1 MKWGDYI
8 GLGTGA
14 SDHGQ
19 TAILPAPEWA
29 PYKFYLISKRCLV
42 PWNTEGNTF
51 FFCKLLFSK
60 LPLSS
65 RKWPGSNF
73 LWVGEF
79 FVIIQHRGQK
89 CKYGCVLKCVMKSWS
104 RKKCCNSAHRWGSL
118 GPNKSRGI
126 SNQIDKAIGMD
137 KFNAISLMAAILLK

>member
-1 MKWGDYI
+1 MKWGDHI

-19 TAILPAPEWA
+19 TAMLSAPEWA
-29 PYKFYLISKRCLV
+29 PYKFYLMSKRCLV
-42 PWNTEGNTF
+42 PQKTEGNKF
-51 FFCKLLFSK
+51 FLPIALFQVATLLQEVARVK
-60 LPLSS
+60 
-65 RKWPGSNF
+65 F

-104 RKKCCNSAHRWGSL
+104 WKKCCNSVHRWGSL
-118 GPNKSRGI
+118 GPHKSRGI

-137 KFNAISLMAAILLK
+137 KFNAICLMAVILLK